1 MSTETQV
8 ITPSAQTDNLESA
21 SEPATAAEDVTK
33 DVTNNVKVPA
43 RKRKTPEPGDDFNEV
58 EDVML
63 ARRSVRAYRNKQVP
77 EHLIHRLLEAG
88 RFAPCAGNNQ
98 SWKFVVI
105 RDADT
110 IDGMT
115 EHVQKWARRLA
126 GFFDPTVPG
135 ALVGKRLA
143 NFNGKLFSRLAPG
156 PMHPTGLAGLAE
168 VAKGNLGVWHG
179 APTIILLLADTRGPG
194 KPFLDVGIAGQNM
207 CLAAHSMGLGT
218 CWVSFAMFLEQ
229 SREYKK
235 LFGIDYPYRL
245 ATSLSVGF
253 PRGNPDGYVERETH
267 ETVWIDEQGISKVRY

>member
-8 ITPSAQTDNLESA
+8 ITPSAQVDH
-21 SEPATAAEDVTK
+21 SEPVPANDC
-33 DVTNNVKVPA
+33 VKVPTQP
-43 RKRKTPEPGDDFNEV
+43 RRTPEPGADFNEV
-58 EDVML
+58 EDVIL

-77 EHLIHRLLEAG
+77 EHIIHRLLEAG

-98 SWKFVVI
+98 SWKFVVV
-105 RDADT
+105 RDPNT

-115 EHVQKWARRLA
+115 AHVQKWARRLA
-126 GFFDPTVPG
+126 GIFDPTVPG
-135 ALVGKRLA
+135 AKVGKRLA

-179 APTIILLLADTRGPG
+179 APTVILLLADTRGPG

-235 LFGIDYPYRL
+235 LFGIDYPNRL
-245 ATSLSVGF
+245 ATSLAVGF

>member
-229 SREYKK
+229 SREYKSSSASTTPTDSP
-235 LFGIDYPYRL
+235 LRSP
-245 ATSLSVGF
+245 
-253 PRGNPDGYVERETH
+253 
-267 ETVWIDEQGISKVRY
+267 